1 MRLLKKRLACLNLA
15 LLLLVL
21 SALPAAAAPVPSPA
35 PADAAARRSFYT
47 LYLNPNGG
55 TQPNGATS
63 AASISAQRPYQTVD
77 LADYLCT
84 QSNKIQVGWTTNRFP
99 SPASP
104 SNLIPINARYRVT
117 NTTLYAYWAPSGST
131 LNALSGTFVNP
142 SPRDG
147 AVKQQRYSIQTPGHP
162 LPTAGDIRYTNGSA
176 LLGWSTRLQPEADA
190 NSFLSGA
197 WYAPGDSAPKGPLY
211 GHQYSPTA
219 SHLVVYHL
227 GSFPSAAGGSAL
239 VQEGGGNSDIWPLWN
254 LSYLLPEPKGWSFG
268 GWSTEPGSTEIAYG
282 YPRPIVFEKPGVLN
296 LYAIWYKQL
305 DEKSYLN
312 AYLPSEGNTVRVL
325 INPSFY
331 QENKAAALALA
342 LYDRDSGQL
351 LGLAS
356 KTSSQSGGI
365 EAKFPG
371 SKLPRCKLIAWDKYG
386 APVIPPYSFDAEQ
399 LMLGRSW

>member
-1 MRLLKKRLACLNLA
+1 MHLLKKRLACLNLA

-35 PADAAARRSFYT
+35 LADAAARSSLYT
-47 LYLNPNGG
+47 LYLDPNGG
-55 TQPNGATS
+55 TRPNGATD
-63 AASISAQRPYQTVD
+63 AASISAQLPNQPVD
-77 LADYLCT
+77 LTAYLCT
-84 QSNKIQVGWTTNRFP
+84 QPNKIQVGWTTNRSP
-99 SPASP
+99 SSASP
-104 SNLIPINARYRVT
+104 TDLIPINARYRVT

-142 SPRDG
+142 SPRDD
-147 AVKQQRYSIQTPGHP
+147 AVKQQRYSIQTPGRP
-162 LPTAGDIRYTNGSA
+162 LPTAGDIRYTDGSA
-176 LLGWSTRLQPEADA
+176 LLGWSTLLQPEADS
-190 NSFLSGA
+190 NRFLSGA
-197 WYAPGDSAPKGPLY
+197 WYAPGDNAPKEPLY

-239 VQEGGGNSDIWPLWN
+239 VQEGGGNSDIRPPMHLP
-254 LSYLLPEPKGWSFG
+254 YLFQEPQGWSFG
-268 GWSTEPGSTEIAYG
+268 GWSAEPGSTEAVYS
-282 YPRPIVFEKPGVLN
+282 YSRPIVFEKPGVLN

-305 DEKSYLN
+305 DEKNYLN

-331 QENKAAALALA
+331 QENNAAALALA

-365 EAKFPG
+365 DAKFPG
-371 SKLPRCKLIAWDKYG
+371 SKLPLCKLIAWDQYG
-386 APVIPPYSFDAEQ
+386 APVIPPYSFDAEE